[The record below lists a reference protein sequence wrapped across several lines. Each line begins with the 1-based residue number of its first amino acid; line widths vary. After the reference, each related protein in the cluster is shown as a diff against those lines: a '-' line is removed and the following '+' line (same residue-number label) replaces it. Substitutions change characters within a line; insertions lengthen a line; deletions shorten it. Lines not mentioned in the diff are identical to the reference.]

1 MQAKLGAVRLKDLE
15 QVVELCEQALE
26 AGLNDD
32 NQSFARQM
40 MTSTLYER
48 AERLVEPVL
57 DGNIDQT
64 WARRRE
70 MALQSLRKVI
80 KLDAE
85 NGDAYLL
92 LAKLCRLPRGDI
104 DAGRAAAAKAVE
116 LLRSIPARR
125 AEALIVKAQFAETP
139 AERIEILNEAIAADD
154 GNYDAWRDRGDAK
167 LISGDTE
174 GAISDFQ
181 QVLDN
186 DEGNVEALEQ
196 IVRAFAANQKFD
208 EAMDYIKK
216 VIALDPES
224 PSAYTM
230 RASLY
235 MMQDKSED
243 ALDDLDTAVELDPSN
258 IALRLTRAQML
269 AMQEDYEEALADI
282 DRALELR
289 PGLANAILLRAEI
302 AISAERFGD
311 AILAYKQLL
320 EDDPDN
326 VELQLQLAAIYT
338 ADARPRRAIELY
350 SELVELDDDDVTW
363 RALRGRADARLGIG
377 DHAAAVADYEKA
389 LELKSDD
396 DGILNNLAWVLST
409 SPKDGVRDGKR
420 SIDLAKKACELT
432 DYKAAHILSTL
443 AACYAETGDF
453 EEARKWSGKAV
464 ELGEGEIREHLAD
477 ELESYKQEQ
486 PWRELQEQEENPDPE
501 PELGISDDLILD
513 EEPDAATVSG
523 QQ

>member
-1 MQAKLGAVRLKDLE
+1 M
-15 QVVELCEQALE
+15 
-26 AGLNDD
+26 
-32 NQSFARQM
+32 
-40 MTSTLYER
+40 
-48 AERLVEPVL
+48 
-57 DGNIDQT
+57 
-64 WARRRE
+64 
-70 MALQSLRKVI
+70 
-80 KLDAE
+80 
-85 NGDAYLL
+85 
-92 LAKLCRLPRGDI
+92 
-104 DAGRAAAAKAVE
+104 
-116 LLRSIPARR
+116 
-125 AEALIVKAQFAETP
+125 
-139 AERIEILNEAIAADD
+139 
-154 GNYDAWRDRGDAK
+154 
-167 LISGDTE
+167 
-174 GAISDFQ
+174 
-181 QVLDN
+181 
-186 DEGNVEALEQ
+186 
-196 IVRAFAANQKFD
+196 
-208 EAMDYIKK
+208 
-216 VIALDPES
+216 
-224 PSAYTM
+224 
-230 RASLY
+230 
-235 MMQDKSED
+235 
-243 ALDDLDTAVELDPSN
+243 
-258 IALRLTRAQML
+258 
-269 AMQEDYEEALADI
+269 
-282 DRALELR
+282 
-289 PGLANAILLRAEI
+289 
-302 AISAERFGD
+302 
-311 AILAYKQLL
+311 AYKQLL

-513 EEPDAATVSG
+513 EEPDAANREAANSDKDEEISAGTG
-523 QQ
+523 KD